1 MISGLIKIM
10 KKNIKSLAKEVI
22 DLEINAL
29 KKLKSSLNS
38 SLNMAV
44 DLLVNC
50 QSKVI
55 VCGVGKSGI
64 IASKIAA
71 TLSSVG
77 TPAFNISAND
87 CSHGDLGSITKKD
100 VVILISNSGNSTELK
115 NIIQFV
121 NRYKIKL
128 IGISSKKNSILN
140 KNSDVKLL
148 IPQVYEAGYGIVP
161 TSSTIAQLAIGDAL
175 AIATMQK
182 KKFGKLDFK
191 KFHPSGSLG
200 NKLKTVEDLM
210 ISKENVPFINE
221 NSKVAKALE
230 IINKKKLGTVIA
242 RDKKNNT
249 TGILTDGD
257 IKRLVYRF
265 NDIKKL
271 QVKDIIKKDPISVEK
286 DLLAAKALKIMND
299 KKITSLCVH
308 SKTRKNKTIGL
319 IHIHNILEANIQ

>member
-1 MISGLIKIM
+1 M
-10 KKNIKSLAKEVI
+10 KKKIKSIANEVI

-38 SLNMAV
+38 SLDAAV
-44 DLLVNC
+44 DLLLNC

-100 VVILISNSGNSTELK
+100 VVILISNSGNSSELK

-128 IGISSKKNSILN
+128 IGISSKKNSLLN

-148 IPQVYEAGYGIVP
+148 IPEVKEAGYGIVP
-161 TSSTIAQLAIGDAL
+161 TASTAAQLALGDAI

-182 KKFGKLDFK
+182 KNFDKLDFK

-200 NKLKTVEDLM
+200 NKLKTVDDLM
-210 ISKENVPFINE
+210 ITKDKIPFIYE
-221 NSKVAKALE
+221 NSNVEKALE
-230 IINKKKLGTVIA
+230 IINLKKLGTVIT
-242 RDKKNNT
+242 RNKNNNT

-257 IKRLVYRF
+257 IKRLLHKFDDV
-265 NDIKKL
+265 KKL
-271 QVKDIIKKDPISVEK
+271 KVKNIIKKGPISVEK
-286 DLLAAKALKIMND
+286 DLLAVKALKIMND

-308 SKTRKNKTIGL
+308 SKSKKNKTIGL
-319 IHIHNILEANIQ
+319 IHIHNILDANIQ

>member
-1 MISGLIKIM
+1 M
-10 KKNIKSLAKEVI
+10 KKTIKSIANKVI

-29 KKLKSSLNS
+29 KKLKSSLNPS
-38 SLNMAV
+38 IDTAV
-44 DLLVNC
+44 DLLTKC

-100 VVILISNSGNSTELK
+100 VLILISNSGNSSELK

-128 IGISSKKNSILN
+128 IGISSKKNSLLY

-148 IPQVYEAGYGIVP
+148 IPEVKEAGYGIVP
-161 TSSTIAQLAIGDAL
+161 TSSTAVQLALGDAI

-200 NKLKTVEDLM
+200 NKLKTVDDLM
-210 ISKENVPFINE
+210 ITKDKIPFINE
-221 NSKVAKALE
+221 NFNVEKAIE
-230 IINKKKLGTVIA
+230 IINLKKLGTVIT

-257 IKRLVYRF
+257 IKRLLHKF
-265 NDIKKL
+265 DDIKKL
-271 QVKDIIKKDPISVEK
+271 KVKDIAKKGPISVEK

-308 SKTRKNKTIGL
+308 SKSKKNKTIGL
-319 IHIHNILEANIQ
+319 IHIHNILDANIQ

>member
-1 MISGLIKIM
+1 M
-10 KKNIKSLAKEVI
+10 KKKIKKIANEVI

-38 SLNMAV
+38 SLDKAV
-44 DLLVNC
+44 NLLTNC

-100 VVILISNSGNSTELK
+100 VVVLISNSGNSTELK
-115 NIIQFV
+115 NIIEFV

-128 IGISSKKNSILN
+128 IGISSKKNSLLN
-140 KNSDVKLL
+140 KNSNVKLL
-148 IPQVYEAGYGIVP
+148 IPEVKESGYGIVP
-161 TSSTIAQLAIGDAL
+161 TSSTTAQLALGDAL

-210 ISKENVPFINE
+210 LTKNMIPYVNE
-221 NSKVAKALE
+221 NFNVKKAIE
-230 IINKKKLGTVIA
+230 IINLKKLGIVIT

-257 IKRLVYRF
+257 IKRLLQKF
-265 NDIKKL
+265 DDIKKL
-271 QVKDIIKKDPISVEK
+271 KLKDIIKKGPISVKK
-286 DLLAAKALKIMND
+286 DLLAVKALKIMND

-308 SKTRKNKTIGL
+308 SKSKKNKTVGL
-319 IHIHNILEANIQ
+319 IHIHNILDANIQ

>member
-1 MISGLIKIM
+1 M
-10 KKNIKSLAKEVI
+10 KKKIKTIANEVI

-38 SLNMAV
+38 SLDKAV
-44 DLLVNC
+44 NLLTNC

-100 VVILISNSGNSTELK
+100 VVVLISNSGNSTELK
-115 NIIQFV
+115 NIIEFV

-128 IGISSKKNSILN
+128 IGISSKKNSLLN
-140 KNSDVKLL
+140 KNSNVKLL
-148 IPQVYEAGYGIVP
+148 IPEVKESGYGIVP
-161 TSSTIAQLAIGDAL
+161 TSSTTAQLALGDAL

-210 ISKENVPFINE
+210 LTKNMIPYVNE
-221 NSKVAKALE
+221 NFNVEKAIE
-230 IINKKKLGTVIA
+230 IINLKKLGIVIT

-257 IKRLVYRF
+257 IKRLLQKF
-265 NDIKKL
+265 DDIKKL
-271 QVKDIIKKDPISVEK
+271 KLKDIIKKGPISVEK
-286 DLLAAKALKIMND
+286 DLLAVKALKIMND

-308 SKTRKNKTIGL
+308 SKSKKNKTVGL
-319 IHIHNILEANIQ
+319 IHIHNILDANIQ

>member
-1 MISGLIKIM
+1 M
-10 KKNIKSLAKEVI
+10 KKKIKSIANEVI

-38 SLNMAV
+38 SLDKAV
-44 DLLVNC
+44 DLLTNC

-100 VVILISNSGNSTELK
+100 VVVLISNSGNSTELK
-115 NIIQFV
+115 NIIEFV

-128 IGISSKKNSILN
+128 IGISSKKNSLLN
-140 KNSDVKLL
+140 KNSNIKLL
-148 IPQVYEAGYGIVP
+148 IPEVKESGYGIVP
-161 TSSTIAQLAIGDAL
+161 TSSTTAQLALGDAL

-210 ISKENVPFINE
+210 ITKNMMPYINE
-221 NSKVAKALE
+221 NFNVEKAIE
-230 IINKKKLGTVIA
+230 IINLKQLGTVIT

-257 IKRLVYRF
+257 IKRLLQKF
-265 NDIKKL
+265 DNIKKL
-271 QVKDIIKKDPISVEK
+271 KLKDIIKKSPITVEK
-286 DLLAAKALKIMND
+286 SLLAVKALKIMND

-308 SKTRKNKTIGL
+308 SKSKKNKTVGL
-319 IHIHNILEANIQ
+319 IHIHNILDANIQ

>member
-1 MISGLIKIM
+1 M
-10 KKNIKSLAKEVI
+10 KKKIKSIANEVI
-22 DLEINAL
+22 NLEINAL

-38 SLNMAV
+38 SLDTAV
-44 DLLVNC
+44 DLLTNC

-100 VVILISNSGNSTELK
+100 VVILISNSGNSSELK
-115 NIIQFV
+115 NIIQYV

-128 IGISSKKNSILN
+128 IGISSKKNSLLY
-140 KNSDVKLL
+140 KNSDIKLL
-148 IPQVYEAGYGIVP
+148 IPEVKEAGHGIVP
-161 TSSTIAQLAIGDAL
+161 TSSTAAQLALGDAM
-175 AIATMQK
+175 AIATMEK
-182 KKFGKLDFK
+182 KRFGKLDFK

-210 ISKENVPFINE
+210 ITKEKTPFINE
-221 NSKVAKALE
+221 NLNVEKAIE
-230 IINKKKLGTVIA
+230 IINLKKLGTVIT

-257 IKRLVYRF
+257 IKRLVHKF
-265 NDIKKL
+265 DNIKKI
-271 QVKDIIKKDPISVEK
+271 QVKNIIKKGPISVEK
-286 DLLAAKALKIMND
+286 DLLAVKALRIMND

-308 SKTRKNKTIGL
+308 SKSKKNKTIGL
-319 IHIHNILEANIQ
+319 IHIHNILDANIQ

>member
-1 MISGLIKIM
+1 M
-10 KKNIKSLAKEVI
+10 KKKIRSIANEVI
-22 DLEINAL
+22 NLEINAL

-38 SLNMAV
+38 SLDAAV
-44 DLLVNC
+44 DLLTNC
-50 QSKVI
+50 HSKVI

-100 VVILISNSGNSTELK
+100 VVILISNSGNSSELK

-128 IGISSKKNSILN
+128 IGISSKKNSLLN
-140 KNSDVKLL
+140 KNSDIKLL
-148 IPQVYEAGYGIVP
+148 IPDVKEAGYGIVP
-161 TSSTIAQLAIGDAL
+161 TSSTAVQLALGDAI

-200 NKLKTVEDLM
+200 NKLKTVGDLM
-210 ISKENVPFINE
+210 ITKDKIPFINE
-221 NSKVAKALE
+221 NFNVEKAIE
-230 IINKKKLGTVIA
+230 IINLKKLGTVIT

-257 IKRLVYRF
+257 IKRLLNKF
-265 NDIKKL
+265 NNINMI
-271 QVKDIIKKDPISVEK
+271 QIKDIIKKTPISVER
-286 DLLAAKALKIMND
+286 DLLAVKALKIMND

-308 SKTRKNKTIGL
+308 SKSKKNKTVGL
-319 IHIHNILEANIQ
+319 IHIHNILDANIQ

>member
-1 MISGLIKIM
+1 M
-10 KKNIKSLAKEVI
+10 KKKIKKIANEVI

-38 SLNMAV
+38 SLDKAV
-44 DLLVNC
+44 NLLTNC

-100 VVILISNSGNSTELK
+100 VVVLISNSGNSTELK
-115 NIIQFV
+115 NIIEFV

-128 IGISSKKNSILN
+128 IGISSKKNSLLN
-140 KNSDVKLL
+140 KNSNVKLL
-148 IPQVYEAGYGIVP
+148 IPEVKESGYGIVP
-161 TSSTIAQLAIGDAL
+161 TSSTTAQLALGDAL

-210 ISKENVPFINE
+210 LTKNMIPYVNE
-221 NSKVAKALE
+221 NFNVEKAIE
-230 IINKKKLGTVIA
+230 IINLKKLGIVIT

-257 IKRLVYRF
+257 IKRLLQKF
-265 NDIKKL
+265 DDIKKL
-271 QVKDIIKKDPISVEK
+271 KLKDIIKKGPISVKK
-286 DLLAAKALKIMND
+286 DLLAVKALKIMND

-308 SKTRKNKTIGL
+308 SKSKKNKTVGL
-319 IHIHNILEANIQ
+319 IHIHNILDANIQ

>member
-1 MISGLIKIM
+1 M
-10 KKNIKSLAKEVI
+10 KNKIKSIANEVI

-38 SLNMAV
+38 SLDKAV
-44 DLLVNC
+44 DLLINC

-77 TPAFNISAND
+77 TPAFKISAND

-100 VVILISNSGNSTELK
+100 VVILISNSGNSLELK

-128 IGISSKKNSILN
+128 IGVSSKKNSLLN

-148 IPQVYEAGYGIVP
+148 IPEVKESGYGIVP
-161 TSSTIAQLAIGDAL
+161 TSSTAAQLALGDAM

-210 ISKENVPFINE
+210 LTKNMIPFINE
-221 NSKVAKALE
+221 NFYVEKAVE
-230 IINKKKLGTVIA
+230 IINLKKLGTVIT
-242 RDKKNNT
+242 RDKKKNT

-257 IKRLVYRF
+257 IKRLVHKF
-265 NDIKKL
+265 DDIKKL
-271 QVKDIIKKDPISVEK
+271 KVKDIIKKGPISVEK
-286 DLLAAKALKIMND
+286 DLLAVKALKIMND

-308 SKTRKNKTIGL
+308 SKTKKNKTIGL
-319 IHIHNILEANIQ
+319 IHIHNILDANIQ

>member
-1 MISGLIKIM
+1 M
-10 KKNIKSLAKEVI
+10 KKKIKTIANEVI

-38 SLNMAV
+38 SLDKAV
-44 DLLVNC
+44 NLLTNC

-100 VVILISNSGNSTELK
+100 VVVLISNSGNSTELK
-115 NIIQFV
+115 NIIEFV

-128 IGISSKKNSILN
+128 IGISSKKNSLLN
-140 KNSDVKLL
+140 KNSNVKLL
-148 IPQVYEAGYGIVP
+148 IPEVKESGYGIVP
-161 TSSTIAQLAIGDAL
+161 TSSTTAQLALGDAL

-210 ISKENVPFINE
+210 LTKNMIPYVNE
-221 NSKVAKALE
+221 NFNVEKAIE
-230 IINKKKLGTVIA
+230 IINLKKLGIVIT

-257 IKRLVYRF
+257 IKRLLQKF
-265 NDIKKL
+265 DDIKKL
-271 QVKDIIKKDPISVEK
+271 KLKDIIKKGPISVKK
-286 DLLAAKALKIMND
+286 DLLAVKALKIMND

-308 SKTRKNKTIGL
+308 SKSKKNKTVGL
-319 IHIHNILEANIQ
+319 IHIHNILDANIQ

>member
-1 MISGLIKIM
+1 M
-10 KKNIKSLAKEVI
+10 KKKIKSIANEVI
-22 DLEINAL
+22 DLEIDAL
-29 KKLKSSLNS
+29 KKLKSSFNS
-38 SLNMAV
+38 SLDTAV
-44 DLLVNC
+44 DLLTNC

-100 VVILISNSGNSTELK
+100 VVILISNSGNSLELK

-128 IGISSKKNSILN
+128 IGISSKKNSLLN
-140 KNSDVKLL
+140 KNSDIKLL
-148 IPQVYEAGYGIVP
+148 IPDVKEAGYGIVP
-161 TSSTIAQLAIGDAL
+161 TSSTAVQLALGDAI
-175 AIATMQK
+175 AIATMLR

-191 KFHPSGSLG
+191 KFHPSGNLG
-200 NKLKTVEDLM
+200 NKLKTVDDLM
-210 ISKENVPFINE
+210 ITKDKIPFINE
-221 NSKVAKALE
+221 NFNVEKAIE
-230 IINKKKLGTVIA
+230 IINLKKLGAVIT

-257 IKRLVYRF
+257 IKRLLSKF
-265 NDIKKL
+265 NNIKMIPI
-271 QVKDIIKKDPISVEK
+271 KDIIKKAPISVER

-308 SKTRKNKTIGL
+308 SKSKKNKTVGL
-319 IHIHNILEANIQ
+319 IHIHNILDANIQ

>member
-1 MISGLIKIM
+1 M
-10 KKNIKSLAKEVI
+10 KNKIKSIASEVI

-38 SLNMAV
+38 SLDKAV
-44 DLLVNC
+44 DLLINC

-100 VVILISNSGNSTELK
+100 VVILISNSGNSSELK
-115 NIIQFV
+115 NIIQYV

-128 IGISSKKNSILN
+128 IGISSKKNSLLY
-140 KNSDVKLL
+140 KNSDIKIL
-148 IPQVYEAGYGIVP
+148 IPEVKEAGHGIVP
-161 TSSTIAQLAIGDAL
+161 TSSTAAQLALGDAM

-182 KKFGKLDFK
+182 KRFGKLDFK

-210 ISKENVPFINE
+210 ITKEKTPFINE
-221 NSKVAKALE
+221 NLNVEKAIE
-230 IINKKKLGTVIA
+230 IINLKKLGTVIT

-257 IKRLVYRF
+257 IKRLIHKF
-265 NDIKKL
+265 DNIKKI
-271 QVKDIIKKDPISVEK
+271 QVKDIIKKGPISVEK
-286 DLLAAKALKIMND
+286 ELLAVKALKIMND

-308 SKTRKNKTIGL
+308 SKSKKNKTIGL
-319 IHIHNILEANIQ
+319 IHIHNILDANIQ

>member
-1 MISGLIKIM
+1 MVSLDFM
-10 KKNIKSLAKEVI
+10 KKKIKFIANEVI

-29 KKLKSSLNS
+29 KKLKSSLSS
-38 SLNMAV
+38 SLETAV
-44 DLLVNC
+44 DLITNC

-87 CSHGDLGSITKKD
+87 CSHGDLGSIAKKD
-100 VVILISNSGNSTELK
+100 IVILISNSGNSSELK

-128 IGISSKKNSILN
+128 IGISSKKNSLLN
-140 KNSDVKLL
+140 KNSDVKIL
-148 IPQVYEAGYGIVP
+148 IPEVKEAGYGIVP
-161 TSSTIAQLAIGDAL
+161 TSSTTVQLALGDVI

-191 KFHPSGSLG
+191 RFHPAGSLG

-210 ISKENVPFINE
+210 ITKNKIPFINE
-221 NSKVAKALE
+221 NLNVKKAIK
-230 IINKKKLGTVIA
+230 IISLKKLGTVIT

-257 IKRLVYRF
+257 IKRLLNKF
-265 NDIKKL
+265 DDIKKL
-271 QVKDIIKKDPISVEK
+271 QLKKIIKKEPISVDK
-286 DLLAAKALKIMND
+286 DLLAVKALKIMNE
-299 KKITSLCVH
+299 KKITALCVH
-308 SKTRKNKTIGL
+308 SKSKKNKTIGL
-319 IHIHNILEANIQ
+319 IHIHNILDANIQ

>member
-1 MISGLIKIM
+1 M
-10 KKNIKSLAKEVI
+10 KKSIKSIANEVI
-22 DLEINAL
+22 DLEIKAL

-38 SLNMAV
+38 SIDMAV
-44 DLLVNC
+44 DLLTNC

-64 IASKIAA
+64 IATKIAA

-100 VVILISNSGNSTELK
+100 VVILISNSGNSSELK

-128 IGISSKKNSILN
+128 IGISSKKNSLLD

-148 IPQVYEAGYGIVP
+148 IPEVKEAGYGIVP
-161 TSSTIAQLAIGDAL
+161 TSSTAAQLALGDAI

-200 NKLKTVEDLM
+200 NKLKTVGDLM
-210 ISKENVPFINE
+210 ITKDQIPFIYE
-221 NSKVAKALE
+221 NFNVEKALE
-230 IINKKKLGTVIA
+230 IINLKKLGTVIT

-257 IKRLVYRF
+257 IKRLLHRF
-265 NDIKKL
+265 DDIKKL
-271 QVKDIIKKDPISVEK
+271 QVKDIIKKGPISVEN

-308 SKTRKNKTIGL
+308 SKSNKNKTVGL
-319 IHIHNILEANIQ
+319 IHIHNILDANIQ

>member
-1 MISGLIKIM
+1 MVSLDVM
-10 KKNIKSLAKEVI
+10 KKKIKSIANEVI

-38 SLNMAV
+38 SLDTAV
-44 DLLVNC
+44 DLLTNC

-87 CSHGDLGSITKKD
+87 CSHGDLGSISKRD
-100 VVILISNSGNSTELK
+100 VVILISNSGNSSELK

-128 IGISSKKNSILN
+128 IGISSKKNSLLN

-148 IPQVYEAGYGIVP
+148 IPEVKEAGYGIVP
-161 TSSTIAQLAIGDAL
+161 TSSTTAQLALGDAM
-175 AIATMQK
+175 AIATMQE
-182 KKFGKLDFK
+182 KKFSKLDFK

-210 ISKENVPFINE
+210 ITKEKIPFINE
-221 NSKVAKALE
+221 NFNVEKAIE
-230 IINKKKLGTVIA
+230 IINLKKLGTVIT

-257 IKRLVYRF
+257 IKRLVHKF
-265 NDIKKL
+265 DDIKRF
-271 QVKDIIKKDPISVEK
+271 QVKDIIKKGPISVEK
-286 DLLAAKALKIMND
+286 DLLAVKALKIMND

-308 SKTRKNKTIGL
+308 SKSKKNKTIGL
-319 IHIHNILEANIQ
+319 IHIHNILDANIQ

>member
-1 MISGLIKIM
+1 M
-10 KKNIKSLAKEVI
+10 KKKIKSIANEVI

-38 SLNMAV
+38 SLETAV
-44 DLLVNC
+44 DLITNC

-64 IASKIAA
+64 IASKMAA

-87 CSHGDLGSITKKD
+87 CSHGDLGSIAKKD
-100 VVILISNSGNSTELK
+100 IVILISNSGNSSELK

-128 IGISSKKNSILN
+128 IGISSKKNSLLN
-140 KNSDVKLL
+140 KNSDVKIL
-148 IPQVYEAGYGIVP
+148 IPEVKEAGYGIVP
-161 TSSTIAQLAIGDAL
+161 TSSTTVQLALGDVI

-191 KFHPSGSLG
+191 RFHPAGSLG

-210 ISKENVPFINE
+210 ITKNKIPFINE
-221 NSKVAKALE
+221 NLNVKKAIK
-230 IINKKKLGTVIA
+230 IISLKKLGTVIT

-257 IKRLVYRF
+257 IKRLLNKF
-265 NDIKKL
+265 DDIKKL
-271 QVKDIIKKDPISVEK
+271 QLKKIIKKEPISVDK
-286 DLLAAKALKIMND
+286 DLLAVKALKIMNE

-308 SKTRKNKTIGL
+308 SKSKKNKTIGL
-319 IHIHNILEANIQ
+319 IHIHNILDANIQ

>member
-1 MISGLIKIM
+1 M
-10 KKNIKSLAKEVI
+10 KKTIKSIANEVI

-38 SLNMAV
+38 SIDMAV
-44 DLLVNC
+44 DLLTKC

-100 VVILISNSGNSTELK
+100 VVILISNSGNSSELK

-128 IGISSKKNSILN
+128 IGISSKKNSLLN

-148 IPQVYEAGYGIVP
+148 IPEVKEAGYGIVP
-161 TSSTIAQLAIGDAL
+161 TSSTAVQLALGDAI

-200 NKLKTVEDLM
+200 NKLKTVGDLM
-210 ISKENVPFINE
+210 IIKDKIPFIHE
-221 NSKVAKALE
+221 NFNVEKAIE
-230 IINKKKLGTVIA
+230 IINLKKLGTVIT

-257 IKRLVYRF
+257 IKRLLHKF
-265 NDIKKL
+265 DDIKNFK
-271 QVKDIIKKDPISVEK
+271 VKDIAKKSPISVEK

-308 SKTRKNKTIGL
+308 SKSKKNKTIGL
-319 IHIHNILEANIQ
+319 IHIHNILDANIQ

>member
-1 MISGLIKIM
+1 M
-10 KKNIKSLAKEVI
+10 KKTIKSIANEVI

-38 SLNMAV
+38 SIDMAV
-44 DLLVNC
+44 DLLTKC

-64 IASKIAA
+64 ISSKIAA

-100 VVILISNSGNSTELK
+100 VVILISNSGNSSELK

-128 IGISSKKNSILN
+128 IGISSKKNSLLN

-148 IPQVYEAGYGIVP
+148 IPEVKEAGYGIVP
-161 TSSTIAQLAIGDAL
+161 TSSTAVQLALGDAI

-200 NKLKTVEDLM
+200 NKLKTVGDLM
-210 ISKENVPFINE
+210 ITKDKIPFIHE
-221 NSKVAKALE
+221 NFNVEKAIE
-230 IINKKKLGTVIA
+230 IINLKKLGTVIT

-257 IKRLVYRF
+257 IKRLLHKF
-265 NDIKKL
+265 DDIKNFK
-271 QVKDIIKKDPISVEK
+271 VKDIAKKKPISVEK

-308 SKTRKNKTIGL
+308 SKSKKNKTIGL
-319 IHIHNILEANIQ
+319 IHIHNILDANIQ

>member
-1 MISGLIKIM
+1 MVSLDVM
-10 KKNIKSLAKEVI
+10 KKKIKSIANEVI

-38 SLNMAV
+38 SLDTAV
-44 DLLVNC
+44 DLLTNC

-87 CSHGDLGSITKKD
+87 CSHGDLGSIAKRD
-100 VVILISNSGNSTELK
+100 VVILISNSGNSSELK

-128 IGISSKKNSILN
+128 IGISSKKNSLLN

-148 IPQVYEAGYGIVP
+148 IPEVKEAGYGIVP
-161 TSSTIAQLAIGDAL
+161 TSSTTAQLALGDAI
-175 AIATMQK
+175 AIATMQR

-210 ISKENVPFINE
+210 ITKEKIPFINE
-221 NSKVAKALE
+221 NFNVEKAIE
-230 IINKKKLGTVIA
+230 IINLKKLGTVIT

-257 IKRLVYRF
+257 IKRLVHKF
-265 NDIKKL
+265 DDIKRL
-271 QVKDIIKKDPISVEK
+271 QVKDIIKKGPISVEK
-286 DLLAAKALKIMND
+286 EQLAVRALKIMND

-308 SKTRKNKTIGL
+308 SKSKKNKTIGL
-319 IHIHNILEANIQ
+319 IHIHNILDANIQ

>member
-1 MISGLIKIM
+1 MVSLKIM
-10 KKNIKSLAKEVI
+10 KKKIISIANEVI
-22 DLEINAL
+22 NLEINAL
-29 KKLKSSLNS
+29 KKLKLSLNS
-38 SLNMAV
+38 SLDAAV
-44 DLLVNC
+44 DLLTNC

-77 TPAFNISAND
+77 TPSFNISAND

-100 VVILISNSGNSTELK
+100 IVILISNSGNSSELK

-128 IGISSKKNSILN
+128 IGISSKKNSLLN
-140 KNSDVKLL
+140 KNSDVRLL
-148 IPQVYEAGYGIVP
+148 IPEVKESGYGIVP
-161 TSSTIAQLAIGDAL
+161 TSSTTVQLALGDAM

-200 NKLKTVEDLM
+200 NKLKTVDDLM
-210 ISKENVPFINE
+210 IVKGKLPFINE
-221 NSKVAKALE
+221 NFNVEKALE
-230 IINKKKLGTVIA
+230 IISLKKLGTVIT
-242 RDKKNNT
+242 RDKRNNT

-257 IKRLVYRF
+257 IKRLLHRF
-265 NDIKKL
+265 DDIKKL
-271 QVKDIIKKDPISVEK
+271 PIKKVIKKGPISVEK
-286 DLLAAKALKIMND
+286 DLLAAKALKIMNE

-308 SKTRKNKTIGL
+308 SKSNKKRTVGL
-319 IHIHNILEANIQ
+319 IHIHNILDANIQ